1 MKGLK
6 ASGLWWW
13 ERGWDRRPGWAP
25 FSWGRAHLG
34 GGLRLAEIHW
44 VCVGGWNRILLDA
57 LKEGGK
63 FRVGSDLGREV
74 SHDGAF
80 PHFWDGQQGGHCP
93 HGRALQFI
101 LLLKLLL
108 HRTSFDLKWETT
120 MSHPWL
126 SLSLHHILCLPLHH
140 LWHTPLLHHLWFQPP
155 EGSLHLWAFSCKSA
169 SKSPK
174 GPWVANLNFVYF
186 L

>member
-1 MKGLK
+1 MKVGVK

-13 ERGWDRRPGWAP
+13 ERGWDLRPGWAP

-34 GGLRLAEIHW
+34 GGLRLAELHW
-44 VCVGGWNRILLDA
+44 ICVGSWSRILLDA

-63 FRVGSDLGREV
+63 FGVGSDLGREV

-80 PHFWDGQQGGHCP
+80 PHFWDGQQGGHCS

-101 LLLKLLL
+101 LLLELLL

-120 MSHPWL
+120 MSHPLL
-126 SLSLHHILCLPLHH
+126 SLSLHHSLASSPPPMALSLASQSMVAASWGFPPPLGF
-140 LWHTPLLHHLWFQPP
+140 LIQISFKVTQR
-155 EGSLHLWAFSCKSA
+155 A
-169 SKSPK
+169 SE
-174 GPWVANLNFVYF
+174 
-186 L
+186 